1 MGELMKKIKNPILLP
16 LALIFFLCLFAFS
29 VYSSHAE
36 TYYHK
41 YKNGI
46 PIYTNIP
53 PIERGYK
60 RIVIEHQAYDIR
72 RSSFGSFSYSKNYDD
87 HINKTANWYGIDP
100 YLVKAVIKVESN
112 FNARA
117 LSSKGAMGVMQLMPG
132 TAKDQGVDDP
142 FDPTDNIKGGV
153 RYLKK
158 LIDMFNGDIR
168 LALAGY
174 NAGEN
179 AVIKYGYTIPP
190 YSETVSYVDK
200 VLVHY
205 NHLKNKLFEEPKKA
219 VVNKRKEPEKEKV
232 VLAKETSGS
241 GSKMEKTDNEV
252 INDKR
257 EIPTD
262 EILIVETQK
271 KGESTKTEST
281 VMSSVDSAGRFTVQ
295 IGSFPDLVSA
305 QVVEQSLKSKSY
317 PVFIQ
322 KAEVPG
328 KGTWY
333 RVRVG
338 QFDTKQEAQ
347 QYGDGIKSSDPGIG
361 AVLIT
366 LNK

>member
-1 MGELMKKIKNPILLP
+1 MKKIKNLVIFP
-16 LALIFFLCLFAFS
+16 LVFVSFLFFFVFL
-29 VYSSHAE
+29 VYSSNAE

-60 RIVIEHQAYDIR
+60 RIVIEHQTYDIR
-72 RSSFGSFSYSKNYDD
+72 RNTFGSFSYSKNYDD

-112 FNARA
+112 FNAKA
-117 LSSKGAMGVMQLMPG
+117 VSSKGAMGVMQLMPG

-142 FDPTDNIKGGV
+142 FDPSDNIKGGV

-158 LIDMFNGDIR
+158 LMDMFNGDLG

-205 NHLKNKLFEEPKKA
+205 NHLKNKFFEEPSKE
-219 VVNKRKEPEKEKV
+219 VVKTNTEPEKEKEA
-232 VLAKETSGS
+232 LAKETSVS
-241 GSKMEKTDNEV
+241 GSKMEKTDKAA
-252 INDKR
+252 INDKKG
-257 EIPTD
+257 ILTD
-262 EILIVETQK
+262 KILIVETQK
-271 KGESTKTEST
+271 NEESTKVEST
-281 VMSSVDSAGRFTVQ
+281 VMPSVDSTGRFTIQ
-295 IGSFPDLVSA
+295 IASFPDLGSA
-305 QVVEQSLKSKSY
+305 QEVEQSLKSKSY

-338 QFDTKQEAQ
+338 EFNTRQEAQ
-347 QYGDGIKSSDPGIG
+347 QYGDGIKGSDPGIG

-366 LNK
+366 LNR